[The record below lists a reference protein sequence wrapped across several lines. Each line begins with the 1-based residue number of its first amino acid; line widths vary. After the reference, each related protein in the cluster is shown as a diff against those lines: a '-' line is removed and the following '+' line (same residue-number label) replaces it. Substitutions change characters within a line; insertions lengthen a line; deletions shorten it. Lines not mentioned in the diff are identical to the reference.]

1 MEASLKL
8 EELPQAVRLAEQ
20 SLAAF
25 RQYGDTRGQA
35 DAARL
40 LTTAM
45 IHQDRRKEADRLL
58 KDELAVFQT
67 SASYGSKSAEARLLL
82 ALADVNSDRRGQ
94 KKREEALR
102 FVGQARTL
110 ALDEADLGVQASS
123 LAVMSKIFIKYK
135 GDQKACN
142 KEALRLGTQALQVF
156 QQLDD
161 ARGSALA
168 SHHCSIAQGN
178 LSEMAASLKY
188 ISESVAY
195 WRKAEDL
202 LMEANGQLMMGQL
215 LLKCGAVSHAVTAAE
230 TVGTSQMLEI
240 NVALPNGHAEL
251 LTLLPS
257 STIQDVRTKAQL
269 AFGKKHLRLITAKN
283 RVLVDFEQTLEE
295 AKIEDGECLTAL
307 VLQPQ
312 LAATHGA
319 FALWCCGESAVVT
332 WGNDRCGSDSLGV
345 RDQLRGVQQI
355 QATGTAFAAILA
367 DGSVVTWGDPRYGG
381 SSAAVRDQLK
391 GVQQIQAAREAF
403 AAILGDGSVVTW
415 GNAVAGADSSAVQ
428 DQLKGVQQIQ
438 AAQMAFAAI
447 LEDGSVVTWG
457 HADCG
462 GDSSA
467 VQDQLRGVQQI
478 QAAQMAFAAI
488 VEDGSVVTWGHAG
501 FGGDS
506 DSNHESGGGESLSDV
521 LVSSDGSEALA
532 AYRQCNITGSR
543 ELRAVQL
550 AVRAHINNGEP
561 WRAIWTA
568 ENAVSRYRE
577 LRDRSNEA
585 QALICLASGYTYS
598 PSGREEQEA
607 PANMQTK
614 MKPPPKEAV
623 DTLQRALHIAH
634 ELKDSVLEAQVMSHL
649 ANLHVKR
656 TEMDEA
662 IFAAHDAL
670 SHREV
675 KDVEGKGMA
684 FQSLTSAHLHNK
696 DFADAERAARA
707 QRDFSRKEGHWSGD
721 ANGQLSMAEV
731 LCAEQKFEEAVEKA
745 KDAQAMFAEH
755 KDRRGEARAL
765 LQVSRARLGAEEYEK
780 ALHVAERSHELFLR
794 VNDLLGKS
802 EALQV
807 MAECRSKLLAK
818 QQQQSTMKLRG
829 TRKGNAKAPLPW
841 EDLSRAA
848 SVSKQAKEAAKAVG
862 DVQAEAAALC
872 TIAQIHIFNGRPDVE
887 ILEALDDAM
896 ALAVE
901 AGDTKTE
908 AIALSLKAEVHLQA
922 EQLQDALDAARQ
934 AELLLKG
941 SQHDTAKAKIEE
953 ILNKL
958 RTHEFRVDEAPQ
970 VGRGG
975 YGGYAFDPRLAAPL
989 VAGPDPEMVRKTIQ
1003 EVTKKMVGKE
1013 DDLEADLPL
1022 MDLGAKRGW
1031 KRSGAGGFFV
1041 VSKVS
1046 N

>member
-1 MEASLKL
+1 MWADELTRPYRAGSGVSSPDASRLLLQSEASLKL

-161 ARGSALA
+161 ARGCALA

-215 LLKCGAVSHAVTAAE
+215 LLKGGAVSHAVTAAE
-230 TVGTSQMLEI
+230 T
-240 NVALPNGHAEL
+240 
-251 LTLLPS
+251 
-257 STIQDVRTKAQL
+257 
-269 AFGKKHLRLITAKN
+269 
-283 RVLVDFEQTLEE
+283 
-295 AKIEDGECLTAL
+295 
-307 VLQPQ
+307 
-312 LAATHGA
+312 
-319 FALWCCGESAVVT
+319 
-332 WGNDRCGSDSLGV
+332 
-345 RDQLRGVQQI
+345 
-355 QATGTAFAAILA
+355 
-367 DGSVVTWGDPRYGG
+367 
-381 SSAAVRDQLK
+381 
-391 GVQQIQAAREAF
+391 
-403 AAILGDGSVVTW
+403 
-415 GNAVAGADSSAVQ
+415 
-428 DQLKGVQQIQ
+428 
-438 AAQMAFAAI
+438 
-447 LEDGSVVTWG
+447 
-457 HADCG
+457 
-462 GDSSA
+462 
-467 VQDQLRGVQQI
+467 
-478 QAAQMAFAAI
+478 
-488 VEDGSVVTWGHAG
+488 
-501 FGGDS
+501 
-506 DSNHESGGGESLSDV
+506 
-521 LVSSDGSEALA
+521 ALA
-532 AYRQCNITGSR
+532 AYRQCNISGSR

-607 PANMQTK
+607 PANMQSK

-721 ANGQLSMAEV
+721 ASGQLSMAEV

-765 LQVSRARLGAEEYEK
+765 LQVSRARLGAQEYEK

-818 QQQQSTMKLRG
+818 QQQQSTLKLRG

-841 EDLSRAA
+841 EELSRAA

-901 AGDTKTE
+901 AGDSKTE

-970 VGRGG
+970 VGRA

-1022 MDLGAKRGW
+1022 MDLGINSTNAVIFRNKLTGEF
-1031 KRSGAGGFFV
+1031 KDVELPTTLIFDYPTVRSLLGLVVDQTTAAAQAANASAMAQIPMMQLPNYPLAPQRVVDPTIVTSKIQEVIKGMVGSDHDIEADMPLMDIGINSMNAVVFRNKLGQTFDGAELPSTLVFDFPNIRAMSELMV
-1041 VSKVS
+1041 QLTE
-1046 N
+1046 